1 MAMNERIEITSNDLS
16 AAQQAPSQAS
26 RVNFTPGKATG
37 KIGDMNWTKDYRVP
51 TGTPAFDGESA
62 GPATVTRVRVVK
74 LGRNTVCDQTLE
86 SVPASPA
93 NTIQENDGRKERKS
107 GNDWAQA

>member
-1 MAMNERIEITSNDLS
+1 MNERIETTSNDLS

-37 KIGDMNWTKDYRVP
+37 KAGDMNWPKDYRVP
-51 TGTPAFDGESA
+51 TGTTAFGGESA

-74 LGRNTVCDQTLE
+74 LGRNVVCDQTLV
-86 SVPASPA
+86 SVPVDP
-93 NTIQENDGRKERKS
+93 NDTTQENDGRKERKS